1 MNKREKILLTIV
13 GSIVAV
19 FVVGFGLRA
28 AIIKPLKEIDSR
40 IKASQEKVN
49 RVAKEKQQFFA
60 TEDRMKEI
68 ALKTFGE
75 TVDEASATSGEI
87 LTRRI
92 LESGLDDMEFTRT
105 PASARKMRGAFE
117 LGWIIQGEGALTNV
131 VNLLFLLENSPYV
144 HRIENVSVTS
154 GESAGR
160 VRVRFRFLTLA
171 LDPSPDVERKA
182 LASKVTLESPQ
193 RQLYDDLIAR
203 DILRPYIKRPA
214 PPPRP
219 ATTPGGPGGTAP
231 PTAPGPES
239 YKIVSLSE
247 WNGEREVV
255 VLDTMAQKTRR
266 YKTGDELAGGKIVSV
281 DYREMPMPDSFA
293 LSESRVIVQIGSE
306 FFAIERGRTL
316 ADKRKLELE
325 QLPRDVANLV
335 K

>member
-28 AIIKPLKEIDSR
+28 AIIKPLKEIDGR

-49 RVAKEKQQFFA
+49 KVAKERQQFFA
-60 TEDRMKEI
+60 TEDRMKQV

-105 PASARKMRGAFE
+105 PASPRKMRGANE
-117 LGWIIQGEGALTNV
+117 IGWIIQGEGPLTNII
-131 VNLLFLLENSPYV
+131 NLLFLLENSPYV
-144 HRIENVSVTS
+144 HRVENVTVTT
-154 GESAGR
+154 GEAVGR
-160 VRVRFRFLTLA
+160 VRVRFRFLTLV
-171 LDPSPDVERKA
+171 LEPSPDVDRKA
-182 LASKVTLESPQ
+182 LASKVTLESPE
-193 RQLYDDLIAR
+193 RRLYDDLIAR

-214 PPPRP
+214 PPPPP
-219 ATTPGGPGGTAP
+219 ATGPGSGGTPA

-239 YKIVSLSE
+239 FKIVSLSA
-247 WNGEREVV
+247 WNGEPEVV
-255 VLDTMAQKTRR
+255 VLDTTAQKTRR
-266 YKTGDELAGGKIVSV
+266 YKTGDPLAGGKIVSV

-316 ADKRKLELE
+316 ADKRKLEPE